1 MIIKN
6 NRNNMVEF
14 ATLKCGDVFIHY
26 GEDVCM
32 KIAFVKNE
40 IGIYFN
46 IVNLANGTLDCCND
60 DTMVQPIK
68 CELVID

>member
-1 MIIKN
+1 MVIKN
-6 NRNNMVEF
+6 NRNTMVEF
-14 ATLKCGDVFIHY
+14 GSLNNGDVFIHY

-32 KIAFVKNE
+32 KIALVKDE

-46 IVNLANGTLDCCND
+46 TVNLTNGTLDCCND